1 MSVGFHTLTVAEVVD
16 ETSEAR
22 SIRFAV
28 PEELRETFRFK
39 PGQHLTLKADV
50 AGEELRRN
58 YSLCVAPQDDQVMVT
73 VKRIAG
79 GAFSNWAND
88 NLKPG
93 DRVEVMPPHGS
104 FTWDFVPG
112 AANHYV
118 GFAGGSGITPVIS
131 LLKTALLTEKESR
144 FTLFYGN
151 RDSGS
156 IIFLEALASLK
167 NRFMDRLQVYHF
179 LAEEAEEFAL
189 FNGMLDRPKC
199 DEILDR
205 LIDGDVRGDVA
216 AFFICGPG
224 PMMDSAEEALKA
236 SGVPSDKIHLERF
249 TADRPPEALQAQLAE
264 LSRDAAGLSM
274 LVTLDGR
281 KRRVAFDTAAGNILD
296 SARAAGLPAPFACK
310 AGVCA
315 TCRARVVSGEV
326 EMAARYGLTDDEV
339 ASGYVLT
346 CQSVPKGEGV
356 ELDYDA

>member
-1 MSVGFHTLTVAEVVD
+1 MSVSFHSLTVADVVD
-16 ETSEAR
+16 ETAEAR

-28 PEELRETFRFK
+28 PEELRETFKFK
-39 PGQHLTLKADV
+39 PGQHLTLKAEIG
-50 AGEELRRN
+50 GEEIRRN
-58 YSLCVAPQDDQVMVT
+58 YSLCVAPQDNEVMVT

-88 NLKPG
+88 SLKPG
-93 DRVEVMPPHGS
+93 TTIEVMAPHGS
-104 FTWDFVPG
+104 FTWDFAAG

-118 GFAGGSGITPVIS
+118 GFAGGSGITPVLS
-131 LLKTALLTEKESR
+131 LLKTALLTEKDSR

-151 RDSGS
+151 RDSSS
-156 IIFLEALASLK
+156 IIFLDALAQLK
-167 NRFMDRLQVYHF
+167 NRFMDRLQVHHF
-179 LAEEAEEFAL
+179 LAEEAEEFEL
-189 FNGMLDRPKC
+189 FNGMLDRAKC
-199 DEILDR
+199 DEILEILVDPA
-205 LIDGDVRGDVA
+205 DVA

-224 PMMDSAEEALKA
+224 PMMDAAEDALLGKSVA
-236 SGVPSDKIHLERF
+236 KDRIHLERF
-249 TADRPPEALQAQLAE
+249 TAGRPSAALAAQMQALTRE
-264 LSRDAAGLSM
+264 AAGLSL

-281 KRRVAFDTAAGNILD
+281 KRRVAFDAAAGNILD

-326 EMAARYGLTDDEV
+326 EMAARYGLTDEEV
-339 ASGYVLT
+339 AAGYVLT

>member
-1 MSVGFHTLTVAEVVD
+1 MSVSFHSLTVADVVD
-16 ETSEAR
+16 ETADAR

-28 PEELRETFRFK
+28 PEELHETFKFR
-39 PGQHLTLKADV
+39 PGQHLTLKAEI
-50 AGEELRRN
+50 AGEEIRRN
-58 YSLCVAPQDDQVMVT
+58 YSLCVAPQDGQVMVT

-88 NLKPG
+88 NLQPG
-93 DRVEVMPPHGS
+93 MPVDVMAPHGS
-104 FTWDFVPG
+104 FTWDFVEG

-118 GFAGGSGITPVIS
+118 GFAGGSGITPVMS
-131 LLKTALLTEKESR
+131 LLKTALLTEKQSR

-151 RDSGS
+151 RDSSS
-156 IIFLEALASLK
+156 IIFLEALAQLK
-167 NRFMDRLQVYHF
+167 NRFMDRLQVHHF

-189 FNGMLDRPKC
+189 FNGMLDRAKC
-199 DEILDR
+199 DEILETLVDPA
-205 LIDGDVRGDVA
+205 DVA

-224 PMMDSAEEALKA
+224 PMMDAAEAALIAK
-236 SGVPSDKIHLERF
+236 GVARDRIHLERF
-249 TADRPPEALQAQLAE
+249 TAGRPSAALEAQMQALTRE
-264 LSRDAAGLSM
+264 AAGLTL

-281 KRRVAFDTAAGNILD
+281 KRRVAFDAAAGNILD

-315 TCRARVVSGEV
+315 TCRARIVSGEV
-326 EMAARYGLTDDEV
+326 EMAARYGLTDEEV
-339 ASGYVLT
+339 AAGYVLT